1 MEQPETGQ
9 DTVNLTTKLGTLS
22 LGGKSA
28 LEIALLIVMLAL
40 AGLTVYEH
48 IQRSQEHDTITC
60 QIKLNLFMQ
69 AQDPTKS
76 IEWRKMPV
84 DLFNCI
90 PKFLYDRDQGAR

>member
-1 MEQPETGQ
+1 MADTEGEN
-9 DTVNLTTKLGTLS
+9 TVNLSTKLGTLS
-22 LGGKSA
+22 LGGKNA
-28 LEIALLIVMLAL
+28 LDIALLITMLAL

-48 IQRSQEHDTITC
+48 IQRSMEHDTITC
-60 QIKLNLFMQ
+60 EIKLNLFMQ
-69 AQDPTKS
+69 AQDLAKP

>member
-1 MEQPETGQ
+1 MEDTGQ
-9 DTVNLTTKLGTLS
+9 DTVNLSTKLGTLS
-22 LGGKSA
+22 LGGKNA
-28 LEIALLIVMLAL
+28 LEIALLIVMLGL
-40 AGLTVYEH
+40 AGLTIYEH

-69 AQDPTKS
+69 AQDLARP
-76 IEWRKMPV
+76 IDWRKMPV